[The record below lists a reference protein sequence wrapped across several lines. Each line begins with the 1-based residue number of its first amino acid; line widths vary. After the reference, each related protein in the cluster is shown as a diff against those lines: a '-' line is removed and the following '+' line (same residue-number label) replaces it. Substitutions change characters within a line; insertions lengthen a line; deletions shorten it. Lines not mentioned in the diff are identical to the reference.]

1 MMCIKTVSA
10 GVRREKLF
18 TLIELLVVIAI
29 IAILAGML
37 LPALNSARERAR
49 STKCIS
55 NLKNISSLLTSYALE
70 NGEYLPVP
78 VNYSSGYSTYGNRNW
93 LQGLQKS
100 NYVGSMHGTLR
111 CYNSAPVAAWKK
123 LTPVLSCPS
132 VTGGVSSANP
142 MGGWTNTD
150 FGACADYG
158 VNFYSMDSTGSNI
171 RQCMK
176 NVTKPSSR
184 VMLADAGAISFTGI
198 NFANDSYSLSNR
210 HSNLCNFATVAGSA
224 SSRRFLKVSEIQN
237 GLK

>member
-1 MMCIKTVSA
+1 MFIKTVSA
-10 GVRREKLF
+10 GRRRKNLF

-49 STKCIS
+49 SAKCIS
-55 NLKNISSLLTSYALE
+55 NLKNISSMLTSYALD

-100 NYVGSMHGTLR
+100 GYVNSMHGTLR
-111 CYNSAPVAAWKK
+111 CYKSAPVEAWKK

-132 VTGGVSSANP
+132 VTGGVSSSNP
-142 MGGWTNTD
+142 LGGWTNTD

-158 VNFYSMDSTGSNI
+158 VNYYSMDSTGSNI
-171 RQCMK
+171 RQSMK
-176 NVTKPSSR
+176 NVTNPSSR

-198 NFANDSYSLSNR
+198 SYASNASSLSNR
-210 HSNLCNFATVAGSA
+210 HSNSCNFATVAGSV
-224 SSRRFLKVSEIQN
+224 SSRRFLNTSDIQT